1 MQAYADVCRANGR
14 TLALVPTM
22 GDLHAG
28 HLALVREAGLH
39 GDHVTV
45 SIFVNPTQFSPEED
59 LTAYPRNLERDLQML
74 AEAGGVDAVF
84 APSIEALYP
93 TGPDHQ
99 RVWVEVGDL
108 AAHLCGRVRPGHFR
122 GVVTVVAKLM
132 LSCKPHVAVF
142 GRKDAQQY
150 FILRHLA
157 QDLPFG
163 VRIIGVDTVREPD
176 GLALS
181 SRNAYLNPVER
192 AQAVVLSKA
201 VARARQMLEKGEQCP
216 DRVVAAMLREIRKA
230 PLATVQYAEVVS
242 TETLQPVTHIDP
254 GREILAAVA
263 VFIGSARLIDNVI
276 VRAPHA

>member
-1 MQAYADVCRANGR
+1 MQAYADACRANGR

-22 GDLHAG
+22 GGLHAG

-59 LTAYPRNLERDLQML
+59 LAAYPRDLEEDLRTL
-74 AEAGGVDAVF
+74 EEAGGVDAVF
-84 APSIEALYP
+84 APDVETLYP
-93 TGPDHQ
+93 GGPDNQ
-99 RVWVEVGDL
+99 RVWLDVGDL
-108 AAHLCGRVRPGHFR
+108 AAHLCGRFRPGHFR
-122 GVVTVVAKLM
+122 GVVTVVAKLF

-150 FILRHLA
+150 VILRHLA
-157 QDLPFG
+157 KAFPFD
-163 VRIIGVDTVREPD
+163 VRVIGVDTVRTPD

-181 SRNAYLNPVER
+181 SRNAYLDPVER
-192 AQAVVLSKA
+192 AQAVVLSRA
-201 VARARQMLEKGEQCP
+201 VARAREMVEEGEQCP
-216 DRVVAAMLREIRKA
+216 GRVVAAMLREISVA

-242 TETLQPVTHIDP
+242 TETLQPVTHIDH
-254 GREILAAVA
+254 GCEILAAVA
-263 VFIGSARLIDNVI
+263 VFIGAARLIDNVI